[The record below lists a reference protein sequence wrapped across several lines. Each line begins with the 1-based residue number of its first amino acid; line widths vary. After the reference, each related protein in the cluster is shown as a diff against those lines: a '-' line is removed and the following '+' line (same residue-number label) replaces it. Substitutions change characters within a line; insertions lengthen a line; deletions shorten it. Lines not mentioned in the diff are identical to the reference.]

1 MTFTKTASHRR
12 TFLQTA
18 VAVALSAGL
27 WGTASAQQEI
37 KIGHVGEPGSIFQKS
52 ADEFARRANAKL
64 GGKAKVVAYG
74 SSQLGGDKEMIQK
87 VKLGTLDM
95 AVPSTV
101 MSSEVDLFGIF
112 EMPYIVK
119 DRKHMARIEKD
130 VFWPMLAPAA
140 EKKGV
145 KVVAVWENGTRHI
158 TNSKRPIKAPADL
171 QGIKLRVPEGKWRVK
186 MFQAYGANP
195 SPMKFSELFTA
206 LQTGVMDGQENPF
219 TQIYSAKLQ
228 EVQKFLSLSG
238 HVYTPA
244 YVITGKSFAA
254 LPADVRKI
262 LEDTAKETQAF
273 VYETAAKDEDDL
285 LQQAEGRRHAGQR
298 SRQGRLH
305 QGERRHLRGVRQGSR
320 GRQGGDRQGRR
331 PRQVIREQ
339 PQEHERRRGG
349 AAGCLVA
356 PFSRALWPAA
366 RVGRRRAD
374 GDPRRRSHDRRRR
387 SAPSGSRCPGTT
399 SSRRCC
405 WRG

>member
-1 MTFTKTASHRR
+1 MQCSLFETRR
-12 TFLQTA
+12 RVIFQSAMAALA
-18 VAVALSAGL
+18 VGILAAAPVH
-27 WGTASAQQEI
+27 AQQEI

-64 GGKAKVVAYG
+64 GNKAKVVAYG

-130 VFWPMLAPAA
+130 VFWPLLAPAA

-145 KVVAVWENGTRHI
+145 KVIAVWENGTRHI
-158 TNSKRPIKAPADL
+158 TNNKRPIKVPNDL

-244 YVITGKSFAA
+244 YVIVGRTWNN
-254 LPADVRKI
+254 LPADVRKV

-285 LQQAEGRRHAGQR
+285 LQK
-298 SRQGRLH
+298 LK
-305 QGERRHLRGVRQGSR
+305 
-320 GRQGGDRQGRR
+320 
-331 PRQVIREQ
+331 
-339 PQEHERRRGG
+339 
-349 AAGCLVA
+349 AAGMQVNEVDKDAFIKASASIYDEFGKEVA
-356 PFSRALWPAA
+356 GAKEAIDKAVAL
-366 RVGRRRAD
+366 GK
-374 GDPRRRSHDRRRR
+374 
-387 SAPSGSRCPGTT
+387 
-399 SSRRCC
+399 
-405 WRG
+405 